1 MLYVWV
7 AFECNRLGR
16 VWTNLELSLYNF
28 WNQTKEEF
36 KWKFLHN
43 PDSVSAWPS
52 RFGKQMFNYFCLSST
67 YCQVPETNWTDWRFY
82 AKQHIKGMISCFQ
95 VGSLTCCLYFYR
107 KPTRIH
113 SFACT
118 PEIAVLFEVN
128 YLFASLGNCN
138 AIIRSIHAYT
148 NHTTV
153 DWTFL
158 MRSLFCVYFAWP
170 QYPCCFS
177 MHR

>member
-1 MLYVWV
+1 MLLINWHLTLPRLDCKADPTSSKSHLGECFRWV

-36 KWKFLHN
+36 KWKFLPN
-43 PDSVSAWPS
+43 PDSVFAWSS

-82 AKQHIKGMISCFQ
+82 AKQHIRGMISCFQ

-118 PEIAVLFEVN
+118 PEIA
-128 YLFASLGNCN
+128 
-138 AIIRSIHAYT
+138 
-148 NHTTV
+148 
-153 DWTFL
+153 
-158 MRSLFCVYFAWP
+158 FC
-170 QYPCCFS
+170 
-177 MHR
+177 MK